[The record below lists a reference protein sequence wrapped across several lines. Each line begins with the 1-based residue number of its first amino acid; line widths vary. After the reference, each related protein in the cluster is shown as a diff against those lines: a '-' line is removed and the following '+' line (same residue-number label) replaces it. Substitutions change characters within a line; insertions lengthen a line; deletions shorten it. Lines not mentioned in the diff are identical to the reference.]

1 MAFGKNKS
9 GTDTKNMTKADVKLQ
24 REAEIIK
31 RQNDLSAK
39 VDKLLASD
47 EQHSANHSADNEE
60 LIKRV
65 AQENAY
71 LGKQSTEIYEQLK
84 KENAALRKEFTYI
97 STQTENVYSK
107 LSEDNAA
114 KTDDL
119 FSRMSAELAY
129 MTAQITGAFES
140 LDKKVEKYNA
150 ALNEKIDALSKAF
163 EDGIAV
169 REEEP
174 EEALDDE
181 QLSIEDEY
189 LDYDELAVRIADRL
203 AESNLVD
210 SDAVAEKI
218 ASLVNVAEIDYDE
231 LAYKI
236 ADSIP
241 PQEAV
246 SADDIASRVAEQLVI
261 PEAEDAEYEELA
273 DESAEEIT
281 EPAEEYA
288 AIDAEALANDI
299 AHKVSELTNDEFDIV
314 LDDAGCDSLAA
325 AVVQKLDYDMLA
337 DKIAQRIATEKLSE
351 DHSEF
356 DYDIVLDEEGL
367 RMITDSLTAELV
379 SVCGSEFD
387 GVNGRLD
394 EANEKLDGILGKED
408 AIYTEAASNGNCV
421 SEVKQDV
428 EEIKEILAA
437 GVVLAQEETAATTAE
452 ALEEEPEEEPAEEQ
466 PVEEIA
472 EEPAEEV
479 AEEAVEEAAEEA
491 AEEVTEEPAE
501 EVAEE
506 AVEEIAEEP
515 AEEVVEE
522 VAEEPAEE
530 PAEEVAEEPAE
541 EVAEEAAEE
550 PAEEAV
556 EE

>member
-9 GTDTKNMTKADVKLQ
+9 GTDTKNMTKADVILQ

-140 LDKKVEKYNA
+140 LDKKVEEYNA

-181 QLSIEDEY
+181 QLSIEEEY

-394 EANEKLDGILGKED
+394 EANEKLDEILGKED
-408 AIYTEAASNGNCV
+408 AIYTEAASNGNGV

-437 GVVLAQEETAATTAE
+437 GVV
-452 ALEEEPEEEPAEEQ
+452 
-466 PVEEIA
+466 
-472 EEPAEEV
+472 
-479 AEEAVEEAAEEA
+479 
-491 AEEVTEEPAE
+491 
-501 EVAEE
+501 
-506 AVEEIAEEP
+506 
-515 AEEVVEE
+515 
-522 VAEEPAEE
+522 
-530 PAEEVAEEPAE
+530 
-541 EVAEEAAEE
+541 
-550 PAEEAV
+550 
-556 EE
+556 